1 MAEVRGSKQYP
12 EVYGVVY
19 FEKSAWGVL
28 VTAQIYGLPAQ
39 EGEESG
45 FFGFHIHEGSSCTES
60 GEAPFSDA
68 GGHYNPKNKPHP
80 FHAGDLPPL
89 LSNYGYAYMT
99 VLTNRF
105 TLEEIVGKTILIH
118 ALPDDFKSQPAGNAG
133 SRIACGQIYSYK
145 NPV

>member
-1 MAEVRGSKQYP
+1 MPCLHMLKTGGVILLFRDKNRVMAEVRGSIQYP

-45 FFGFHIHEGSSCTES
+45 FFGVHIHEGSSCTES

-68 GGHYNPKNKPHP
+68 GGHYVGNNIHEKVNKYLILKP
-80 FHAGDLPPL
+80 LP
-89 LSNYGYAYMT
+89 S
-99 VLTNRF
+99 
-105 TLEEIVGKTILIH
+105 
-118 ALPDDFKSQPAGNAG
+118 
-133 SRIACGQIYSYK
+133 
-145 NPV
+145 